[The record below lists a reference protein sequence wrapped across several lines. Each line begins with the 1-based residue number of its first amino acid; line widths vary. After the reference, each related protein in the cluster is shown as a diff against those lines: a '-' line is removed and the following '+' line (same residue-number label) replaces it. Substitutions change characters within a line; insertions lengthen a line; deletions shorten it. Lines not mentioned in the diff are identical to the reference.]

1 LVEPAKRLYFFDKKT
16 TRSIN
21 NLRILQYLHRSIEG
35 ISGAEKG
42 WSPEKGGRT
51 GAGNISIFPVL
62 RVGRKSASLN
72 HSARYHAPQ
81 SAQNPPESN
90 YGSGWRAH
98 FELDVNDL
106 GSKNE
111 KDELPEDL

>member
-42 WSPEKGGRT
+42 GHPK
-51 GAGNISIFPVL
+51 
-62 RVGRKSASLN
+62 RVGVLGLEILVSF
-72 HSARYHAPQ
+72 Q
-81 SAQNPPESN
+81 SC
-90 YGSGWRAH
+90 GWGAKALH
-98 FELDVNDL
+98 
-106 GSKNE
+106 
-111 KDELPEDL
+111 